1 MLLCSLLIV
10 EGGWR
15 LPGPATGRSSSV
27 TSELWSKAC
36 SSRGQSRKKNLNL
49 NLKKYL
55 NVKLD
60 RCVILPS
67 SPPDA
72 EAVFP
77 LCCHS
82 GGDAEL
88 IHLHP
93 SLWVDGLPASR
104 AVRGE
109 PPAVLNHLLPG
120 VFTVWC
126 SSGFFSLSLF
136 LPPRLRSTD
145 PSSTWC
151 VSGAVS
157 LALCSI
163 SVDAPYACAS
173 EPGVTQRSVNW
184 TFPAPWGITCCCVTT
199 GRSTDFTLCTH
210 ISQQRGASLETQL
223 FYTTTIIRF
232 CYFFETNACSCQLE
246 IRFNGTVKWSSVS
259 EIIINTVVLIFL
271 FMYALFML
279 FIEKKKHTNILP
291 NLRISFFYLTFS
303 LVNPQKTDV
312 DIWWICSTSF

>member
-77 LCCHS
+77 LCCRS

-126 SSGFFSLSLF
+126 SSGFFFSPCFCPSASGAPILLRPGASAERSASLS
-136 LPPRLRSTD
+136 
-145 PSSTWC
+145 
-151 VSGAVS
+151 AAS
-157 LALCSI
+157 LSMR
-163 SVDAPYACAS
+163 P
-173 EPGVTQRSVNW
+173 T
-184 TFPAPWGITCCCVTT
+184 PAPRSPVLLSGQWT
-199 GRSTDFTLCTH
+199 GH
-210 ISQQRGASLETQL
+210 SQLREG
-223 FYTTTIIRF
+223 
-232 CYFFETNACSCQLE
+232 
-246 IRFNGTVKWSSVS
+246 
-259 EIIINTVVLIFL
+259 
-271 FMYALFML
+271 
-279 FIEKKKHTNILP
+279 LP
-291 NLRISFFYLTFS
+291 AA
-303 LVNPQKTDV
+303 V
-312 DIWWICSTSF
+312 